1 VLVGFGTLDDAGVY
15 ALGPEQALV
24 QTVDFI
30 TPLVDDPYA
39 FGQIAAA
46 NSLSDVYAM
55 GGNPIT
61 ALNVVCFP
69 SGADPSILREILRG
83 GLSKFSEANV
93 ALLGGH
99 TVDDA
104 QIKYGASV
112 TGLVHPQHIW
122 TNREAKVGDVLI
134 LTKPLGTGV
143 VSSAVKLGKATDES
157 MQAALLSMT
166 TLNKAARDVLAQYRV
181 HACTD
186 VTGFGLMGHLSQ
198 MARASGVTA
207 QIAAQTVPLLPGA
220 PALVRAGIGPGGTER
235 NRAHFGPN
243 VSLAS
248 SLEPALTEL
257 LFDPQT
263 SGGLMASVPGDNE
276 AALMAGFAAR
286 GIPAARIGEIV
297 SVSEGR
303 ILVV

>member
-1 VLVGFGTLDDAGVY
+1 MLVGFGTLDDAGVY

-30 TPLVDDPYA
+30 TPLVDDPFA

-69 SGADPSILREILRG
+69 SGADPNLLREILRG
-83 GLSKFSEANV
+83 GLSKFAEAGV

-112 TGLVHPQHIW
+112 TGLVHPERIW
-122 TNREAKVGDVLI
+122 TNAGACVGDILI

-143 VSSAVKLGKATDES
+143 VSSAVKLGTATEAS
-157 MQAALLSMT
+157 MQAALVSMT
-166 TLNKAARDVLAQYRV
+166 TLNKSARDVLASFTV

-186 VTGFGLMGHLSQ
+186 VTGFGLMGHLSH
-198 MARASGVTA
+198 MVRASGVTA
-207 QIAAQTVPLLPGA
+207 QITAQRVPLLPGA
-220 PALVRAGIGPGGTER
+220 LNLARAGVGPGGTAR

-248 SLEPALTEL
+248 SLEEALMEL

-263 SGGLMASVPGDNE
+263 SGGLMASVPGENE
-276 AALMAGFAAR
+276 AALLAEFAAR

-297 SVSEGR
+297 SLSKGR
-303 ILVV
+303 IVVA

>member
-15 ALGPEQALV
+15 SLGPNQALV

-30 TPLVDDPYA
+30 TPIVDDPYA

-55 GGNPIT
+55 GGTPIT
-61 ALNVVCFP
+61 ALNVVCWP
-69 SGADPSILREILRG
+69 SALDPNILRETLCG
-83 GLSKFSEANV
+83 GLSKFAEAGV

-99 TVDDA
+99 TVDDE

-112 TGLVHPQHIW
+112 TGLVHPERLW
-122 TNREAKVGDVLI
+122 TNAGARVGDVLI

-143 VSSAVKLGKATDES
+143 VSSAVKLGKAPDAFA
-157 MQAALLSMT
+157 QAMLVSMT
-166 TLNKAARDVLAQYRV
+166 TLNKAARDVLAQFTV

-186 VTGFGLMGHLSQ
+186 VTGFGLMGHLSH
-198 MARASGVTA
+198 MARASGVTV
-207 QIAAQTVPLLPGA
+207 QVAAHSVPLLPGA
-220 PALVRAGIGPGGTER
+220 LGLVRAGIGPGGTER

-243 VSLAS
+243 VSLAAN
-248 SLEPALTEL
+248 LEPGWAEL

-263 SGGLMASVPGDNE
+263 SGGLLASVPGDNE
-276 AALMAGFAAR
+276 AALLSAFAAR
-286 GIPAARIGEIV
+286 KVPAARIGEV
-297 SVSEGR
+297 AALSEGR
-303 ILVV
+303 IVVV

>member
-30 TPLVDDPYA
+30 TPIVDDPFA

-55 GGNPIT
+55 GGTPIT
-61 ALNVVCFP
+61 ALNVVCWP
-69 SGADPSILREILRG
+69 SAFDPGILREILRG
-83 GLSKFSEANV
+83 GLSKFVEARV

-99 TVDDA
+99 TVDDE

-112 TGLVHPQHIW
+112 TGLIHPERIW
-122 TNREAKVGDVLI
+122 TNAGARAGDVLI

-143 VSSAVKLGKATDES
+143 VSSAVKQGRATQES
-157 MQAALLSMT
+157 MQAALLSMM
-166 TLNKAARDVLAQYRV
+166 TLNKAARDVFALHTV

-186 VTGFGLMGHLSQ
+186 VTGFGLMGHLSH

-207 QIAAQTVPLLPGA
+207 RIEAHRVPLLPGA
-220 PALVRAGIGPGGTER
+220 LALARAGVGPGGTER

-243 VSLAS
+243 ALLAPT
-248 SLEPALTEL
+248 LEPALAEL

-263 SGGLMASVPGDNE
+263 SGGLMASVPGENE
-276 AALMAGFAAR
+276 AALMADFAAR
-286 GIPAARIGEIV
+286 GIPATRVGEFVV
-297 SVSEGR
+297 SSDAP

>member
-15 ALGPEQALV
+15 ALGPELALV
-24 QTVDFI
+24 QTVDFV
-30 TPLVDDPYA
+30 TPLVDDPFA

-55 GGNPIT
+55 GGSPIT

-69 SGADPSILREILRG
+69 SGADPAILREILRG
-83 GLSKFSEANV
+83 GLSKFSEAHV

-112 TGLVHPQHIW
+112 TGLVHPQHVW
-122 TNREAKVGDVLI
+122 TNAGARVGDVLI

-143 VSSAVKLGKATDES
+143 VSAALKLGKATEAS
-157 MQAALLSMT
+157 MQAAQTSMT
-166 TLNKAARDVLAQYRV
+166 TLNKAACDVFARFTV

-186 VTGFGLMGHLSQ
+186 VTGFGLIGHLSH
-198 MARASGVTA
+198 MVRASGVTA
-207 QIAAQTVPLLPGA
+207 QITARNVPLLPGA
-220 PALVRAGIGPGGTER
+220 LDLARAGIGPGGTER
-235 NRAHFGPN
+235 NRIHFGPN
-243 VSLAS
+243 VSFAS
-248 SLEPALTEL
+248 SLEASLVEL

-263 SGGLMASVPGDNE
+263 SGGLMAGVPGDNE
-276 AALMAGFAAR
+276 PALMAEFAAR
-286 GIPAARIGEIV
+286 GIPAARIGEVV
-297 SVSEGR
+297 SLSEGR
-303 ILVV
+303 IVVV

>member
-1 VLVGFGTLDDAGVY
+1 MLVGFGGLDDAGVY
-15 ALGPEQALV
+15 ALGPQQALV

-30 TPLVDDPYA
+30 TPLVDDPFA
-39 FGQIAAA
+39 FGQIAVA

-55 GGNPIT
+55 GGTPIT

-69 SGADPSILREILRG
+69 SGADPQILREILRG
-83 GLSKFSEANV
+83 GLSKFAEAGV

-99 TVDDA
+99 TVDDE

-112 TGLVHPQHIW
+112 TGLVHPQRVW
-122 TNREAKVGDVLI
+122 ANAGARVGDVLI

-143 VSSAVKLGKATDES
+143 VSSAVKLGRASDDTA
-157 MQAALLSMT
+157 QAALLSMT
-166 TLNKAARDVLAQYRV
+166 TLNKAARDVLAGFTV

-186 VTGFGLMGHLSQ
+186 ITGFGLMGHLSH
-198 MARASGVTA
+198 MVRASGVTA
-207 QIAAQTVPLLPGA
+207 QIMAQDVPLLSGA
-220 PALVRAGIGPGGTER
+220 LALARAGVGPGGTAR

-248 SLEPALTEL
+248 SLEEAIVEL

-263 SGGLMASVPGDNE
+263 SGGLMASVPGENE
-276 AALMAGFAAR
+276 TALLAACAVR
-286 GIPAARIGEIV
+286 GIPAARIGKIV
-297 SVSEGR
+297 SLSDGR
-303 ILVV
+303 ISVA

>member
-1 VLVGFGTLDDAGVY
+1 VGFGTLDDAGVY
-15 ALGPEQALV
+15 ALSPEQALV

-30 TPLVDDPYA
+30 TPLVDDPFA

-55 GGNPIT
+55 GGNPMT

-69 SGADPSILREILRG
+69 SGLDPDILREILRG
-83 GLSKFSEANV
+83 GLSKFAEARV

-99 TVDDA
+99 TVDDE

-112 TGLVHPQHIW
+112 TGLVHPQRIW
-122 TNREAKVGDVLI
+122 TNAGARPGDVLL

-143 VSSAVKLGKATDES
+143 VSAAVKLGRASETS
-157 MQAALLSMT
+157 AQAALLSMT
-166 TLNKAARDVLAQYRV
+166 TLNRSARDVFAQQTV

-186 VTGFGLMGHLSQ
+186 ITGFGLMGHLSH
-198 MARASGVTA
+198 MVRASGVSA
-207 QIAAQTVPLLPGA
+207 HIAAHLVPLLPGA
-220 PALVRAGIGPGGTER
+220 LELARAGVGPGGTER

-243 VSLAS
+243 VSFAPT
-248 SLEPALTEL
+248 LEPALAEL

-276 AALMAGFAAR
+276 AALMAEFAAR
-286 GIPAARIGEIV
+286 GIPAARIGEIRPL
-297 SVSEGR
+297 SERR
-303 ILVV
+303 IVVA